1 MDNQIAIIGGG
12 NLGKSIDRGL
22 LNDGVELSLISVTR
36 NKTELLADLAKEGIT
51 VTNDNLSAVK
61 NSTII
66 FLTVK
71 PFKAA
76 EVLTEIKQVF
86 DSSKHIVV
94 SGVSGLTIHQM
105 MEILGGDAKIA
116 RMMPNT
122 ASVINES
129 ATCYSAPNLN
139 ESDKQTVVKVLEKL
153 GEVILINES
162 LMNAATVLG
171 ACGIAFALR
180 YIRAMVQAG
189 IEIGFDAETA
199 NEIAI
204 QTVKGAAE
212 IIIQN
217 HTHPEEEIDKVTTP
231 KGCTIA
237 GLNEMEHQ
245 GFSSALIKG
254 VKTSFEKI

>member
-1 MDNQIAIIGGG
+1 MDNKIAIIGGG
-12 NLGKSIDRGL
+12 NLGKSIAKGL
-22 LNDGVELSLISVTR
+22 LTAGVKSSLISITR
-36 NKTELLADLAKEGIT
+36 NKTELLSDLAKEGIN
-51 VTNDNLSAVK
+51 VTNDNLLAVK

-71 PFKAA
+71 PYKAA
-76 EVLTEIKQVF
+76 EVLTEMKQAF

-94 SGVSGLTIHQM
+94 SAVSGFTIQQM
-105 MEILGGDAKIA
+105 IEILGGDARIA

-139 ESDKQTVVKVLEKL
+139 EGDKKTVVNVLEKL
-153 GEVILINES
+153 GKLILINES

-171 ACGIAFALR
+171 ACGIAFTLR

-189 IEIGFDAETA
+189 IEIGFDAKTA
-199 NEIAI
+199 NEIAV

-217 HTHPEEEIDKVTTP
+217 NTHPEQEIDKVTTP
-231 KGCTIA
+231 KGCTIT